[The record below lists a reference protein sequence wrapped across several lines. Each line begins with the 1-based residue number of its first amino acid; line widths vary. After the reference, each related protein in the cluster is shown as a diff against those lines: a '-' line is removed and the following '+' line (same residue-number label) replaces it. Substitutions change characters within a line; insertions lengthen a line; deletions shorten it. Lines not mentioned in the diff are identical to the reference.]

1 MRRGPTSDVDRLGP
15 VCGLGYNE
23 TVTARQSTT
32 TPKDPAAGGE
42 AVLAPSAGLG
52 EKLAALPEQPGVY
65 LMKDGMGRVIYV
77 GKATSLRA
85 RVRQYFQPGH
95 TDSPRILHLISKI
108 RDVETVVCATEVE
121 ALILEATLIKRHHP
135 WYNVRMADDKA
146 YPYLKL
152 TNEPFPKIVM
162 TRKVGR
168 DGAKYFGPY
177 PYHEPKLVG
186 RTIRL
191 IRRLFKLRT
200 CNLEIDKTLPRPCLD
215 YYIGQCTA
223 PCVAWGASAEQY
235 AEQVRQAGAFLEG
248 KQDELIERLRAQME
262 AAAQALDFERA
273 AQLRDQLR
281 GVEALG
287 EKQRIVSTGEQ
298 DRDIL
303 ALAQDGDEGCVQ
315 IFFVRG
321 GRLVGQEHVMLQGT
335 RGVPPAETLSAFIG
349 QFYEASSAP
358 PPEILVPEPIPDREV
373 IERWLGERR
382 GGRVTV
388 AQPQRGDRAR
398 LVAMARENAALHLSQ
413 ERVRRG
419 DPVGPAARELADL
432 LALDTPPVRIECYD
446 ISNFQGGESVASL
459 VVAEGGRP
467 KKRDYRRFRMK
478 YTGGPDDVAMMRE
491 VLQRRFARAR
501 EEQERLDRDEPVPVK
516 WAALPDLIVVDG
528 GRGQL
533 GAAREVLFEYNHAIP
548 VIALAKQQELV
559 YVPDLS
565 EPRALPRDSHA
576 LRLLQ
581 RLRDEAHRFANAYH
595 QMLRQRRIVFS
606 VLDEIPGIGERRK
619 RALIRR
625 FGSVRNVRAAT
636 VDEIAAV
643 EGIGPKVAA
652 RIHAFLAGHP
662 VPTGNARDP
671 GPSPGA

>member
-1 MRRGPTSDVDRLGP
+1 MV
-15 VCGLGYNE
+15 
-23 TVTARQSTT
+23 T
-32 TPKDPAAGGE
+32 TPHSPAT
-42 AVLAPSAGLG
+42 APEPSPNGDLTESTPGTGLG

-65 LMKDGMGRVIYV
+65 LMKDGAGRVMYV
-77 GKATSLRA
+77 GKATSLRS

-152 TNEPFPKIVM
+152 TNEPYPKIVM
-162 TRKVGR
+162 TRKVAH

-186 RTIRL
+186 RTIRM

-215 YYIGQCTA
+215 HYIGQCSA
-223 PCVAWGASAEQY
+223 PCVGWGASAEQY
-235 AEQVRQAGAFLEG
+235 AEQVRQAGEFLEG
-248 KQDELIERLRAQME
+248 KQETLIDSLRSQMD
-262 AAAQALDFERA
+262 AAAKALDFERA

-281 GVEALG
+281 GLEALG
-287 EKQRIVSTGEQ
+287 EKQRIVSAGAE

-315 IFFVRG
+315 IFFVRA

-335 RGVPPAETLSAFIG
+335 RGVRTAEALSAFMS

-382 GGRVTV
+382 GGRVV
-388 AQPQRGDRAR
+388 ISQPQRGDRAR
-398 LVAMARENAALHLSQ
+398 LVAMARENASLHLFQ
-413 ERVRRG
+413 ERAGRG
-419 DPVGPAARELADL
+419 DQVGPGARELAQFL
-432 LALDTPPVRIECYD
+432 GLDTPPIRIECYD

-459 VVAEGGRP
+459 VVAEGGRL
-467 KKRDYRRFRMK
+467 KKRDYRRFRMR
-478 YTGGPDDVAMMRE
+478 YTEGPDDVAMMRE
-491 VLQRRFARAR
+491 VLQRRFAKAR

-516 WAALPDLIVVDG
+516 WAALPDLIVLDG

-533 GAAREVLFEYNHAIP
+533 GAAREVLFEYNQSIP

-565 EPRALPRDSHA
+565 EPRALPRDSQG
-576 LRLLQ
+576 LQLLQ
-581 RLRDEAHRFANAYH
+581 RIRDEAHRFANAYH

-619 RALIRR
+619 KALIRR
-625 FGSVRNVRAAT
+625 FGSVRNIRTAT
-636 VDEIAAV
+636 VEEIASV
-643 EGIGPKVAA
+643 EGIGPKVAG
-652 RIHAFLAGHP
+652 RIHTFLAEHP
-662 VPTGNARDP
+662 APG
-671 GPSPGA
+671 GPS

>member
-1 MRRGPTSDVDRLGP
+1 MV
-15 VCGLGYNE
+15 
-23 TVTARQSTT
+23 T
-32 TPKDPAAGGE
+32 TPHSPAI
-42 AVLAPSAGLG
+42 APEPSPNGDLTESTPGTGLG

-65 LMKDGMGRVIYV
+65 LMKDGAGRVMYV
-77 GKATSLRA
+77 GKATSLRS

-152 TNEPFPKIVM
+152 TNEPYPKIVM
-162 TRKVGR
+162 TRKVAR

-186 RTIRL
+186 RTIRM

-215 YYIGQCTA
+215 HYIGQCSA
-223 PCVAWGASAEQY
+223 PCVGWGASAEQY
-235 AEQVRQAGAFLEG
+235 AEQVRQAGEFLEG
-248 KQDELIERLRAQME
+248 KQETLIDSLRSQMD
-262 AAAQALDFERA
+262 AAAKALDFERA

-281 GVEALG
+281 GLEALG
-287 EKQRIVSTGEQ
+287 EKQRIVSAGAE

-315 IFFVRG
+315 IFFVRA

-335 RGVPPAETLSAFIG
+335 RGVRTAEALSAFMS

-358 PPEILVPEPIPDREV
+358 PSEILVPEPIPDREV

-382 GGRVTV
+382 GGRVV
-388 AQPQRGDRAR
+388 ISQPQRGDRAR
-398 LVAMARENAALHLSQ
+398 LVAMARENASLHLFQ
-413 ERVRRG
+413 ERAGRG
-419 DPVGPAARELADL
+419 DQVGPGARELAQFL
-432 LALDTPPVRIECYD
+432 GLDTPPIRIECYD

-459 VVAEGGRP
+459 VVAEGGRL
-467 KKRDYRRFRMK
+467 KKRDYRRFRMR
-478 YTGGPDDVAMMRE
+478 YTEGPDDVAMMRE
-491 VLQRRFARAR
+491 VLQRRFAKAR
-501 EEQERLDRDEPVPVK
+501 QEQERLDRDEPVPVK
-516 WAALPDLIVVDG
+516 WAALPDLIVLDG

-533 GAAREVLFEYNHAIP
+533 GAAREVLFEYNQSIP

-565 EPRALPRDSHA
+565 EPRALPRDSQG
-576 LRLLQ
+576 LQLLQ
-581 RLRDEAHRFANAYH
+581 RIRDEAHRFANAYH

-619 RALIRR
+619 KALIRR
-625 FGSVRNVRAAT
+625 FGSVRNIRTAT
-636 VDEIAAV
+636 VEEIASV
-643 EGIGPKVAA
+643 EGIGPKVAG
-652 RIHAFLAGHP
+652 RIHTFLAEHP
-662 VPTGNARDP
+662 APG
-671 GPSPGA
+671 GPS

>member
-1 MRRGPTSDVDRLGP
+1 MV
-15 VCGLGYNE
+15 
-23 TVTARQSTT
+23 T
-32 TPKDPAAGGE
+32 TPHSPAI
-42 AVLAPSAGLG
+42 APEPSPNGDLTKSTPGTGLG

-65 LMKDGMGRVIYV
+65 LMKDGAGRVMYV
-77 GKATSLRA
+77 GKATSLRS

-152 TNEPFPKIVM
+152 TNEPYPKIVM
-162 TRKVGR
+162 TRKVAR

-186 RTIRL
+186 RTIRM

-215 YYIGQCTA
+215 HYIGQCSA
-223 PCVAWGASAEQY
+223 PCVGWGASAEQY
-235 AEQVRQAGAFLEG
+235 AEQVRQAGEFLEG
-248 KQDELIERLRAQME
+248 KQETLIDSLRSQMD
-262 AAAQALDFERA
+262 AAAKALDFERA

-281 GVEALG
+281 GLEALG
-287 EKQRIVSTGEQ
+287 EKQRIVSAGAE

-315 IFFVRG
+315 IFFVRA

-335 RGVPPAETLSAFIG
+335 RGVRTAEALSAFMS

-358 PPEILVPEPIPDREV
+358 PSEILVPEPIPDREV

-382 GGRVTV
+382 GGRVV
-388 AQPQRGDRAR
+388 ISQPQRGDRAR
-398 LVAMARENAALHLSQ
+398 LVAMARENASLHLFQ
-413 ERVRRG
+413 ERAGRG
-419 DPVGPAARELADL
+419 DQVGPGARELAQFL
-432 LALDTPPVRIECYD
+432 GLDTPPIRIECYD

-459 VVAEGGRP
+459 VVAEGGRL
-467 KKRDYRRFRMK
+467 KKRDYRRFRMR
-478 YTGGPDDVAMMRE
+478 YTEGPDDVAMMRE
-491 VLQRRFARAR
+491 VLQRRFAKAR

-516 WAALPDLIVVDG
+516 WAALPDLIVLDG

-533 GAAREVLFEYNHAIP
+533 GAAREVLFEYNQSIP

-565 EPRALPRDSHA
+565 EPRALPRDSQG
-576 LRLLQ
+576 LQLLQ
-581 RLRDEAHRFANAYH
+581 RIRDEAHRFANAYH

-619 RALIRR
+619 KALIRR
-625 FGSVRNVRAAT
+625 FGSVRNIRTAT
-636 VDEIAAV
+636 VEEIASV
-643 EGIGPKVAA
+643 EGIGPKVAG
-652 RIHAFLAGHP
+652 RIHTFLAEHP
-662 VPTGNARDP
+662 APG
-671 GPSPGA
+671 GPS

>member
-1 MRRGPTSDVDRLGP
+1 MV
-15 VCGLGYNE
+15 
-23 TVTARQSTT
+23 T
-32 TPKDPAAGGE
+32 TPHSPAI
-42 AVLAPSAGLG
+42 APEPSPNGDLTESTPGTGLG

-65 LMKDGMGRVIYV
+65 LMKDGAGRVMYV
-77 GKATSLRA
+77 GKATSLRS

-152 TNEPFPKIVM
+152 TNEPYPKIVM
-162 TRKVGR
+162 TRKVAR

-186 RTIRL
+186 RTIRM

-215 YYIGQCTA
+215 HYIGQCSA
-223 PCVAWGASAEQY
+223 PCVGWGASAEQY
-235 AEQVRQAGAFLEG
+235 AEQVRQAGEFLEG
-248 KQDELIERLRAQME
+248 KQETLIDSLRSQMD
-262 AAAQALDFERA
+262 AAAKALDFERA

-281 GVEALG
+281 GLEALG
-287 EKQRIVSTGEQ
+287 EKQRIVSAGAE

-315 IFFVRG
+315 IFFVRA

-335 RGVPPAETLSAFIG
+335 RGVRTAEALSAFMS

-358 PPEILVPEPIPDREV
+358 PSEILVPEPIPDREV

-382 GGRVTV
+382 GGRVV
-388 AQPQRGDRAR
+388 ISQPQRGDRAR
-398 LVAMARENAALHLSQ
+398 LVAMARENASLHLFQ
-413 ERVRRG
+413 ERAGRG
-419 DPVGPAARELADL
+419 DQVGPGARELAQFL
-432 LALDTPPVRIECYD
+432 GLDTPPIRIECYD

-459 VVAEGGRP
+459 VVAEGGRL
-467 KKRDYRRFRMK
+467 KKRDYRRFRMR
-478 YTGGPDDVAMMRE
+478 YTEGPDDVAMMRE
-491 VLQRRFARAR
+491 VLQRRFAKAR

-516 WAALPDLIVVDG
+516 WAALPDLIVLDG

-533 GAAREVLFEYNHAIP
+533 GAAREVLFEYNQSIP

-565 EPRALPRDSHA
+565 EPRALPRDSQG
-576 LRLLQ
+576 LQLLQ
-581 RLRDEAHRFANAYH
+581 RIRDEAHRFANAYH

-619 RALIRR
+619 KALIRR
-625 FGSVRNVRAAT
+625 FGSVRNIRTAT
-636 VDEIAAV
+636 VEEIASV
-643 EGIGPKVAA
+643 EGIGPKVAG
-652 RIHAFLAGHP
+652 RIHTFLAEHP
-662 VPTGNARDP
+662 APG
-671 GPSPGA
+671 GPS

>member
-1 MRRGPTSDVDRLGP
+1 MTEHAPIAQD
-15 VCGLGYNE
+15 GL
-23 TVTARQSTT
+23 T
-32 TPKDPAAGGE
+32 
-42 AVLAPSAGLG
+42 
-52 EKLAALPEQPGVY
+52 EKLATLPDQPGVY
-65 LMKDGMGRVIYV
+65 LMKDGGGRVIYV
-77 GKATSLRA
+77 GKASSLRA

-108 RDVETVVCATEVE
+108 RAVETVVCANEVE

-152 TNEPFPKIVM
+152 TNEAYPKIEM
-162 TRKVGR
+162 TRKVAR

-200 CNLEIDKTLPRPCLD
+200 CNLEITHDLPRPCLD

-223 PCVAWGASAEQY
+223 PCVEWGATADQY
-235 AEQVRQAGAFLEG
+235 AEQVRQAAAFLEG
-248 KQDELIERLRAQME
+248 KQASLVRDLRTQME
-262 AAAQALDFERA
+262 AAADALDFERA

-281 GVEALG
+281 GLEALA
-287 EKQRIVSTGEQ
+287 EKQRIVSEGAE

-303 ALAQDGDEGCVQ
+303 ALAQQGDVGCVQ
-315 IFFVRG
+315 VFFVRG

-335 RGVPPAETLSAFIG
+335 RGVPSGETLAAFIT

-382 GGRVTV
+382 GGRVAV
-388 AQPQRGDRAR
+388 IQPVRGEKAR
-398 LVAMARENAALHLSQ
+398 LVAMARENAALHLAQ
-413 ERVRRG
+413 EKARSG
-419 DPVGPAARELADL
+419 DQVDASGPELQEL
-432 LALDTPPVRIECYD
+432 LHLDTPPVRIEGYD

-459 VVAEGGRP
+459 VVAEGGRL

-478 YTGGPDDVAMMRE
+478 YTEGPDDVAMMKE
-491 VLQRRFARAR
+491 VLSRRFAQAR
-501 EEQERLDRDEPVPVK
+501 QEQERLDRDEPIPVK
-516 WAALPDLIVVDG
+516 WAALPDLIVLDG

-533 GAAREVLFEYNHAIP
+533 TAAREVLFEYNHTIP
-548 VIALAKQQELV
+548 VIALAKQQELI

-565 EPRALPRDSHA
+565 EPLALPRDSQT
-576 LRLLQ
+576 LQLLQ

-595 QMLRQRRIVFS
+595 QKLRERRIVFS
-606 VLDEIPGIGERRK
+606 VLDEIPGVGERRK
-619 RALIRR
+619 RALIRH
-625 FGSVRNVRAAT
+625 FGSVRNVRRAGIE
-636 VDEIAAV
+636 EIAEIEGMGQAV
-643 EGIGPKVAA
+643 AE
-652 RIHAFLAGHP
+652 RIHRYLLEHP
-662 VPTGNARDP
+662 A
-671 GPSPGA
+671 

>member
-1 MRRGPTSDVDRLGP
+1 VTIPHSSATAPEPSPNGNVAGVTSGS
-15 VCGLGYNE
+15 GL
-23 TVTARQSTT
+23 T
-32 TPKDPAAGGE
+32 
-42 AVLAPSAGLG
+42 
-52 EKLAALPEQPGVY
+52 EKLAALPDQPGVY
-65 LMKDGMGRVIYV
+65 LMKNGAGRVVYV
-77 GKATSLRA
+77 GKATSLRS

-108 RDVETVVCATEVE
+108 RDVETVVCANEVE
-121 ALILEATLIKRHHP
+121 ALILEATLIKRHRP

-152 TNEPFPKIVM
+152 TSEPFPKIVM
-162 TRKVGR
+162 TRKVVR

-200 CNLEIDKTLPRPCLD
+200 CNLEIDGSLPRPCLD
-215 YYIGQCTA
+215 YYIGQCSA
-223 PCVAWGASAEQY
+223 PCVAWGGTAEQY
-235 AEQVRQAGAFLEG
+235 AEQVRQAGEFLEG
-248 KQDELIERLRAQME
+248 KQEGLLDGLRAQME
-262 AAAQALDFERA
+262 AAAEGLDFERA

-281 GVEALG
+281 GIEALG
-287 EKQRIVSTGEQ
+287 EKQRIISAGAE

-315 IFFVRG
+315 IFFIRG

-335 RGVPPAETLSAFIG
+335 RGVPSAETLSAFMS
-349 QFYEASSAP
+349 QFYEVSSAP
-358 PPEILVPEPIPDREV
+358 PAEILIPEPIADREV

-382 GGRVTV
+382 GGRVTIS
-388 AQPQRGDRAR
+388 QPQRGDRVR

-413 ERVRRG
+413 ERARRG
-419 DPVGPAARELADL
+419 DQVGPGARELAGL
-432 LALDTPPVRIECYD
+432 LGLDAPPVRIECYD

-478 YTGGPDDVAMMRE
+478 YTDGPDDVAMMRE
-491 VLQRRFARAR
+491 VLERRFAQAR
-501 EEQERLDRDEPVPVK
+501 QEQERLDRDEPIPVK
-516 WAALPDLIVVDG
+516 WAALPDLIVLDG

-533 GAAREVLFEYNHAIP
+533 AAAREVLFEYNQSIP
-548 VIALAKQQELV
+548 VIALAKQQELI

-565 EPRALPRDSHA
+565 EPHALPRDSQG
-576 LRLLQ
+576 LQLLQ

-595 QMLRQRRIVFS
+595 QTLRERRIVFS
-606 VLDEIPGIGERRK
+606 VLDEIPGVGERRK
-619 RALIRR
+619 KALIRR
-625 FGSVRNVRAAT
+625 FGSVRNVRTAT
-636 VDEIAAV
+636 VEEIAAV
-643 EGIGPKVAA
+643 EGIGRKVAE
-652 RIHAFLAGHP
+652 RIHAFLAEH
-662 VPTGNARDP
+662 
-671 GPSPGA
+671 PSPHGTA